1 MPLMDLEAPLDLELR
16 IEPNSNGIILHCKG
30 QITGGRTCLAF
41 RSAVKDLLHRHPTII
56 VDLSEI
62 HRLDRRGLEV
72 LVSLYPSARSAG
84 STLKYVNLR
93 TQLRDSEPHKQQQQK
108 LAG

>member
-1 MPLMDLEAPLDLELR
+1 MPLIQIEAPLDLELR
-16 IEPNSNGIILHCKG
+16 VEPNSNGIVLHCKG
-30 QITGGRTCLAF
+30 QITTGPTCLAL
-41 RSAVKDLLHRHPTII
+41 RSAVKDLLHRHPTIV
-56 VDLSEI
+56 VDLSEV

-93 TQLRDSEPHKQQQQK
+93 TQLRDSDPRKQQQQK
-108 LAG
+108 LAS